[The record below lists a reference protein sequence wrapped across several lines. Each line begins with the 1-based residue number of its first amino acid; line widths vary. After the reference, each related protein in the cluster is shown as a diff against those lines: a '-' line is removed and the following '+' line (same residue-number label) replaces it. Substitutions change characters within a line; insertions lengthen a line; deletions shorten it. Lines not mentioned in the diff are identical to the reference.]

1 MGMLTRQIT
10 VAFETPVDTHRLAE
24 VLRLLYGDVVV
35 GSGII
40 NNGIPENYILVEN
53 RTKHE

>member
-1 MGMLTRQIT
+1 MLTRQIT

-35 GSGII
+35 GSGIL

-53 RTKHE
+53 RAENE

>member
-1 MGMLTRQIT
+1 MLTRQIT

-53 RTKHE
+53 KAKNER